1 MSKIG
6 KNPITIP
13 EGVTVNIAQGLITVD
28 GQKGQLVQRI
38 RHEMNVTQEA
48 QKVVVTRANDG
59 KIARSLH
66 GLTRTLIANMIMG
79 VTKEWTKTLELVGV
93 GYRAQ
98 KQGENLVLTV
108 GYSHPVIIVAQP
120 GIQFAV
126 AENKVT
132 VSGIDKA
139 QVGQVAANI
148 RHVRPPE
155 PYKGKGIRYSG
166 EHIIRK
172 QGKASKVGGGGK

>member
-6 KNPITIP
+6 KNPIQLP
-13 EGVTVNIAQGLITVD
+13 QGVTVKQESDLIIVD
-28 GQKGQLVQRI
+28 GPKGQLVQKI
-38 RHEMNVTQEA
+38 RPEITVHVQADQVIVSRHNDA
-48 QKVVVTRANDG
+48 RLARA
-59 KIARSLH
+59 LH
-66 GLTRTLIANMIMG
+66 GLTRSLIANMVTG
-79 VTKEWTKTLELVGV
+79 VSSGWSKTLELVGV

-108 GYSHPVIIVAQP
+108 GYSHPVIIAPQP
-120 GIQFAV
+120 GIQFSI

-172 QGKASKVGGGGK
+172 QGKSSKVGK